1 MKKQLL
7 ILTVLLS
14 LITNAQIIF
23 EKGYYITNDDQK
35 IDCFIK
41 NNDWKYNPSEF
52 DYQLYL
58 GAEIKKASIENV
70 KEFGIDGYSKYIRAK
85 VKTDRSSQK
94 LKQLTY
100 EKNPT
105 LKEEILFLKPLI
117 EGSHS
122 LYEYEDPISQTYFY
136 AKEDGIIETLI
147 YKKYLRSKFEIA
159 ENIQFKRQLWNN
171 FKCDSFSQKDIE
183 LLEYNRE
190 ELIKFFAKYHE
201 CHNSEFTRYDHDK
214 KRDLFNLSIRPGLN
228 YTSFSIDNSQT
239 DTYDT
244 DFGRRATF
252 RLGIEAEVILPFN
265 KNKWGLLFE
274 PTYQEFKAKSENSRT
289 TAEVNYRSIELP
301 IGLRHY
307 FFLNENNTFFINGI
321 CLFDF
326 TNDSFIHF
334 NSVPTFEFVSNINFG
349 FGIGYKYNNRYGIE
363 LRYHSNRELL
373 KNYSSWSSDYKT
385 VSFIIGYSF
394 L

>member
-23 EKGYYITNDDQK
+23 EKGYYITNDDKK

-159 ENIQFKRQLWNN
+159 ENIQFKR
-171 FKCDSFSQKDIE
+171 
-183 LLEYNRE
+183 
-190 ELIKFFAKYHE
+190 
-201 CHNSEFTRYDHDK
+201 
-214 KRDLFNLSIRPGLN
+214 
-228 YTSFSIDNSQT
+228 
-239 DTYDT
+239 
-244 DFGRRATF
+244 
-252 RLGIEAEVILPFN
+252 
-265 KNKWGLLFE
+265 
-274 PTYQEFKAKSENSRT
+274 
-289 TAEVNYRSIELP
+289 
-301 IGLRHY
+301 
-307 FFLNENNTFFINGI
+307 
-321 CLFDF
+321 
-326 TNDSFIHF
+326 
-334 NSVPTFEFVSNINFG
+334 
-349 FGIGYKYNNRYGIE
+349 
-363 LRYHSNRELL
+363 
-373 KNYSSWSSDYKT
+373 
-385 VSFIIGYSF
+385 
-394 L
+394 